1 MKRVLVIVAAAPLLV
16 LPARAQDAGEIG
28 ARVKEKMAKM
38 EEAMTEAHMKVQ
50 AIGAVRGMTV
60 KNAPYSGEEVNETNQ
75 VLADGTRIHRE
86 THATVYRDSEGR
98 TRRETPDSI
107 IINDPVANTTYILNP
122 KTMTGQKLMSTANY
136 SFIRKENVTTAGA
149 AGPISTFSMRM
160 ESDGGK
166 PIITVNGET
175 LDAKKVEEMM
185 AKAKADGLTMDHMV
199 ITSDAVNSQMLPP
212 PPLPMAGGVMVKK
225 MGAGA
230 GESLGKQ
237 TIEGVSAEGKR
248 SVNTIKAGSI
258 GNDRDIQVTAE
269 SWYSAELQTMIQSKH
284 SDPRTGEESFRLIN
298 ISRNEPAAY
307 LFQVPAGYTIK

>member
-1 MKRVLVIVAAAPLLV
+1 MDVKRLLIIAAAAPLLV
-16 LPARAQDAGEIG
+16 LPARAQDPEAGLQ
-28 ARVKEKMAKM
+28 RTKEKL
-38 EEAMTEAHMKVQ
+38 EEVRTEAHMK

-122 KTMTGQKLMSTANY
+122 KTMTGQKLVSTANY
-136 SFIRKENVTTAGA
+136 SFIRKESVASAGA
-149 AGPISTFSMRM
+149 AGPVSTFTMRM

-166 PIITVNGET
+166 PMIAVNGEP
-175 LDAKKVEEMM
+175 LDPKKVEEMM
-185 AKAKADGLTMDHMV
+185 AKAKADGALVDHMV
-199 ITSDAVNSQMLPP
+199 IQSDPITSQMLPAP
-212 PPLPMAGGVMVKK
+212 PMAGALMVKK
-225 MGAGA
+225 MAA

-307 LFQVPAGYTIK
+307 LFQVPTGYTIR